1 MNLLVDI
8 LVNLVGALLLA
19 VLTVV
24 LGWEAY
30 LDNRPWLAL
39 VVGVA
44 FGLLMDWVMWRLG
57 LRPRIRLSVQG
68 LERSAL
74 ALAVL
79 AAYVVLFN
87 PAFTREWGWMTYVVI
102 GIAMVSA
109 LRILT
114 PGARP
119 IALASSQSG
128 V

>member
-1 MNLLVDI
+1 MNLFVGI

-19 VLTVV
+19 VPTVA

-44 FGLLMDWVMWRLG
+44 FGLLVDWVMWRLG
-57 LRPRIRLSVQG
+57 LRPRIRLSIQG

-74 ALAVL
+74 ALAVV

-87 PAFTREWGWMTYVVI
+87 PAFTREWGWLAYVVI
-102 GIAMVSA
+102 GMTMVSA
-109 LRILT
+109 LTDFDPR
-114 PGARP
+114 RP
-119 IALASSQSG
+119 SDRLG
-128 V
+128 L